1 MWLPKC
7 SFLNQILSWHG
18 DISKA
23 EAIILF
29 LKVENGNKHDTSAI
43 ADETA
48 PPEEQWVEKCLN
60 QINDTVG

>member
-48 PPEEQWVEKCLN
+48 PTEE
-60 QINDTVG
+60 